1 MRTLFIH
8 TESNEIPKYVE
19 SLASLGHET
28 GVYMF
33 RHAVHGAAPV
43 NIDPEVLH
51 HVQGFEPE
59 LIVYV
64 GACGRCTKPSP
75 KLFKKLNNEVAPCVL
90 ICSDAADESSPW
102 WKELFEY
109 DAHDAF
115 RVMVAIDGNSNWPF
129 HDRHL
134 TALTPI
140 SPSWYPNPKRHSE
153 RTIKLGFAGNVG
165 RVYTLKNGRKVGRK
179 MILDQ
184 LPIQLRQRDGT
195 TMDSEAAA
203 QSYQGC
209 VDFML
214 NTRIMPNFSD
224 TGSFE
229 HHHVKGRVVEAGLA
243 GCLLLEPTTSP
254 AKDWFEPG
262 VDYIEYGGIA
272 DLKET
277 IRRYIDD
284 PDETEKFGF
293 RLREK
298 VLAEH
303 TPAKFW
309 GRVMERIN
317 R

>member
-1 MRTLFIH
+1 
-8 TESNEIPKYVE
+8 
-19 SLASLGHET
+19 
-28 GVYMF
+28 
-33 RHAVHGAAPV
+33 
-43 NIDPEVLH
+43 
-51 HVQGFEPE
+51 
-59 LIVYV
+59 
-64 GACGRCTKPSP
+64 
-75 KLFKKLNNEVAPCVL
+75 
-90 ICSDAADESSPW
+90 
-102 WKELFEY
+102 
-109 DAHDAF
+109 
-115 RVMVAIDGNSNWPF
+115 
-129 HDRHL
+129 
-134 TALTPI
+134 
-140 SPSWYPNPKRHSE
+140 
-153 RTIKLGFAGNVG
+153 
-165 RVYTLKNGRKVGRK
+165 
-179 MILDQ
+179 
-184 LPIQLRQRDGT
+184 
-195 TMDSEAAA
+195 
-203 QSYQGC
+203 
-209 VDFML
+209 ML

-243 GCLLLEPTTSP
+243 ACLLLEPTTSP

-309 GRVMERIN
+309 GRVFERLN